1 MRAIACLAPVA
12 MSLFGLAC
20 RESPQTTHPLDR
32 PSAALGRLAIAPR
45 FQPPADGQL
54 TDAMIDRYVRTRA
67 AAKGRSEI
75 EAARGFGMDSDEL
88 VWVRARII
96 EALAALDSRKIRNAS
111 EESYSRAIASLRRAR
126 ETVKDKET
134 LKTLNEQIAALEKE
148 KASLKTLETLPAS
161 IMANSRRVAPRRAD
175 LEIAR

>member
-1 MRAIACLAPVA
+1 MRAIACLAPA
-12 MSLFGLAC
+12 ALLLLALAC
-20 RESPQTTHPLDR
+20 GQSREAPRPLDR

-54 TDAMIDRYVRTRA
+54 TDAMIDRYVRIRA
-67 AAKGRSEI
+67 AAKGRSET

-96 EALAALDSRKIRNAS
+96 EALAALDTRKVRMAS
-111 EESYSRAIASLRRAR
+111 EESYSRAIAPVRRTRDGAR
-126 ETVKDKET
+126 DKET

-148 KASLKTLETLPAS
+148 KASLKALEALPTP
-161 IMANSRRVAPRRAD
+161 IVANSRRVAARRAD
-175 LEIAR
+175 LETSR